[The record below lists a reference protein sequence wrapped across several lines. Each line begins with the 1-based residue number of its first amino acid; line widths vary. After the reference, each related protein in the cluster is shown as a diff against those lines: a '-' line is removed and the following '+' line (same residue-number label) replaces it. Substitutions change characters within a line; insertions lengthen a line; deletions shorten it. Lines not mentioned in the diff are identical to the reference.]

1 VEDDPFVALAEKT
14 ALEQYGYTVRTV
26 STGEAAVT
34 AIDSAP
40 QTDLI
45 LMDIDLGEGIDGT
58 EAAVLILAEH
68 EIPIIFISSHTEPK
82 IVEKTE
88 KITSYGYVVKHS
100 SITVIDASIKMAF
113 KLFESKMNEQRKE
126 KALEES
132 EARSQVFFDK
142 SVVSMALVALDK
154 KFIDCNEA
162 FCRFTGF
169 GKEEVRK
176 KTIADITW
184 PEDLEKGYAE
194 MKQLMEGT
202 IQSAIIEKRYVTKQG
217 GVVWGELNICFIK
230 KKEAGASYFLASIVD
245 ITDRKKAE
253 RSDKQLI
260 AEKEM
265 LLREVHHRIKNN
277 LNTINA
283 LLVLQAGSLTD
294 KNAVNALEEAG
305 NRVRSMEILYEK
317 IYAATNFSEV
327 NLGEYL
333 PPLIDDIISNFPNR
347 TAVTI
352 RKSVGSFPV
361 QVKQLQ
367 PLGIIVNELLTNI
380 MKYAFAGRNDGT
392 ISVSAVLDRNR
403 ITVTI
408 EDDGNGMPESVSFDH
423 SSGFGLVL
431 VNGLTKQLG
440 GTIRIERG
448 NGTRIVLEF
457 DK

>member
-1 VEDDPFVALAEKT
+1 MENDPFVALAEKT

-58 EAAVLILAEH
+58 
-68 EIPIIFISSHTEPK
+68 FISSHTEPK

-283 LLVLQAGSLTD
+283 LRKRATGSGAWNSCM
-294 KNAVNALEEAG
+294 KK
-305 NRVRSMEILYEK
+305 SMRRQ
-317 IYAATNFSEV
+317 TF
-327 NLGEYL
+327 
-333 PPLIDDIISNFPNR
+333 
-347 TAVTI
+347 
-352 RKSVGSFPV
+352 RK
-361 QVKQLQ
+361 
-367 PLGIIVNELLTNI
+367 
-380 MKYAFAGRNDGT
+380 
-392 ISVSAVLDRNR
+392 
-403 ITVTI
+403 
-408 EDDGNGMPESVSFDH
+408 
-423 SSGFGLVL
+423 
-431 VNGLTKQLG
+431 
-440 GTIRIERG
+440 
-448 NGTRIVLEF
+448 
-457 DK
+457 